1 MRHPNIRTKRKVAR
15 GLRLFAKKL
24 GTHPYPLD
32 YTSKLTLHKANSF
45 LIEMMF
51 NQNIDYKQAEKSRDL
66 LCDLLGEPLWKNI
79 EDLETRRL
87 RGFLKY
93 GNGGKA
99 LHKYY
104 RKYTLKLK
112 EAASLMLEKYGG
124 DPRKIWNNTK
134 DISNVRAKLDE
145 IPMIGPALANYA
157 ILCLA
162 RDYGLIGG
170 KSSLRSIGVKPDV
183 QLTRVFKRSGL
194 VEKNATMKN
203 INDIAKI
210 LAKDFPGILD
220 PPAWRIGREWCR
232 PRKPLCDAD
241 SPCPINDVCPKIIR
255 AS

>member
-124 DPRKIWNNTK
+124 DPRK
-134 DISNVRAKLDE
+134 RAWKLFCCRL
-145 IPMIGPALANYA
+145 M
-157 ILCLA
+157 
-162 RDYGLIGG
+162 
-170 KSSLRSIGVKPDV
+170 V
-183 QLTRVFKRSGL
+183 SG
-194 VEKNATMKN
+194 
-203 INDIAKI
+203 
-210 LAKDFPGILD
+210 
-220 PPAWRIGREWCR
+220 
-232 PRKPLCDAD
+232 
-241 SPCPINDVCPKIIR
+241 
-255 AS
+255 